1 MSIGSPDLLVRLRLR
16 RALRG
21 LRERAHDAA
30 ARELDLEGI
39 VRVASRLS
47 EPHVRHAGKGRAMGR
62 LSAQRRFRRGMAPRL
77 VRNAAQ
83 REARKPW
90 RHPAAE
96 AALRGEAANRAT
108 FTRVADVLLREAR
121 GYAHNSFKIELARR
135 GIVRALTQAAQGTPP
150 SQSDKKIR

>member
-1 MSIGSPDLLVRLRLR
+1 MSIGSPDLLVRLRWR

-39 VRVASRLS
+39 VRVASRLTQQ
-47 EPHVRHAGKGRAMGR
+47 HVRHAGKGRAIGR
-62 LSAQRRFRRGMAPRL
+62 LSAQRRFRRRMAPRL
-77 VRNAAQ
+77 
-83 REARKPW
+83 ARLALGGVAHKPW

-96 AALRGEAANRAT
+96 AALRGEAAHRAT
-108 FTRVADVLLREAR
+108 FTRVADVRLAEAR

-135 GIVRALTQAAQGTPP
+135 GIVRALTQAAQGTPQ